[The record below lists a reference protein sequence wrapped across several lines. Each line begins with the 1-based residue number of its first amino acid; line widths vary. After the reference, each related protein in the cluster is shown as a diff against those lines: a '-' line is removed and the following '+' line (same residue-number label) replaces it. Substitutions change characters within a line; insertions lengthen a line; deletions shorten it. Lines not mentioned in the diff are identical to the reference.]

1 MKVLEREF
9 CFFSKAKRKQDKVW
23 KWENALSRLLSQRKT
38 KANRLESD
46 RSTKKVQ
53 IRDENSNSD
62 VEMQG
67 QAHEVVMQEQNQET
81 GATGPF
87 WDKLLRDAQ
96 SELYSKAVIN
106 SMIYEK
112 AVACYYIH
120 SKGIPLPY
128 SCNSP

>member
-1 MKVLEREF
+1 MKQGYGRDCTRKRKLRYERGNS
-9 CFFSKAKRKQDKVW
+9 FSKAKLKQDKVW

-46 RSTKKVQ
+46 RSTKKVK

-62 VEMQG
+62 VEMQS

-81 GATGPF
+81 GATGHATF

-96 SELYSKAVIN
+96 SELYSR
-106 SMIYEK
+106 
-112 AVACYYIH
+112 
-120 SKGIPLPY
+120 
-128 SCNSP
+128 